1 MMPNYSAEEEA
12 TAFHEVGHAIVG
24 AVRDRP
30 PLWVT
35 VIAADGA
42 SGKTE
47 FPENS
52 LDEYKRV
59 QNYSPEKR
67 CYIET
72 RILTVVAGTIAHDLH
87 CPDRAH
93 DAGDECDD
101 RRACAFIAESAGWA
115 SDDRNGYFLRLQE
128 RARGLLQTNWP
139 WVEAVARALIEHK
152 TLQREGGHGVA
163 PSLATSRR
171 MTFSIA
177 LFRPAH
183 SPETGEDSRIVS

>member
-1 MMPNYSAEEEA
+1 MIPNYSAEEEA
-12 TAFHEVGHAIVG
+12 TAFHEAGHAIVG

-47 FPENS
+47 FPEDW

-152 TLQREGGHGVA
+152 TLQREEVMELR
-163 PSLATSRR
+163 PRS
-171 MTFSIA
+171 
-177 LFRPAH
+177 RPA
-183 SPETGEDSRIVS
+183 GG